1 MDSQRPRHFME
12 RIRRT
17 QRPFT
22 LLVIVLLL
30 VSSGLIL
37 AIFPQYFEVTEE
49 LIGTTSIESWIP
61 VHMMYDPPGNG
72 SSSTV
77 SLNGSGIMR
86 ARFEGITPGREV
98 IGEYIG
104 SMISGTYGT
113 PDQAR
118 SHAVVAVELNQTWE
132 VWRLARWG
140 AEWIEARLIDYQN
153 FGIGLLSQ
161 TDIENRSMWVE
172 DLTGTSSLFQ
182 KDWSIEQGETVEA
195 TYISS
200 MIGFYR
206 ARAGY
211 EINLFGYD
219 FNISVWLDLGGYS
232 LVTSYVF
239 HGSDGPLEVSLLSNS
254 PITRIS
260 EERYSTERVLLWFS
274 E

>member
-1 MDSQRPRHFME
+1 MDNVRPRKFMG

-17 QRPFT
+17 HRPFT

-30 VSSGLIL
+30 VSSGLAL
-37 AIFPQYFEVTEE
+37 AFIPQYFEVSEE
-49 LIGTTSIESWIP
+49 LIGTTSIESWVP

-86 ARFEGITPGREV
+86 ARFEGITPGHEV

-140 AEWIEARLIDYQN
+140 TEWIEARLIDSQN
-153 FGIGLLSQ
+153 IGIGLFGQ
-161 TDIENRSMWVE
+161 TSVENRSIWVE

-182 KDWSIEQGETVEA
+182 SDWSMEQGATVEA
-195 TYISS
+195 TFIFSR
-200 MIGFYR
+200 IGFYR
-206 ARAGY
+206 AGVGY
-211 EINLFGYD
+211 GISLFGYD
-219 FNISVWLDLGGYS
+219 FNISVWLNLGGYS
-232 LVTSYVF
+232 LVTSYIF
-239 HGSDGPLEVSLLSNS
+239 HNSDGPLDVSLLSNG
-254 PITRIS
+254 PITGMS
-260 EERYSTERVLLWFS
+260 EGRYATEGALLWFS